1 MFDLERAVR
10 NWKKDLAR
18 NPSLEDTYIAELEAS
33 LRDEVAD
40 RIRRGESPEEAF
52 RQASAGMGEPKSID
66 AEFAKVRSPRR
77 FGGTLFG
84 NYVRVALRKMRR
96 QKGYAFITISGLA
109 VGLACCILMMLWVTD
124 DMSFDRFHANRDSIF
139 RVIKKTSNNGKTLLD
154 ARTPF
159 PLGPA
164 ALAKVP
170 EVKDYCRFQ
179 GYEGE
184 NLKRGGKTA
193 VIGRNFGTADP
204 SFFEIFSFPFIQGD
218 PKTALADPRSIVLFE
233 SASRSIF
240 GTEDPLGKVVTRTG
254 GWGDYKIT
262 GVAKDIPGN
271 SHIMIGSLVSI
282 LGDAP
287 GHDVEANDWRPLFYY
302 TYVRLQ
308 PGASPDSAA
317 AKIAAVLNE
326 NVPKLKAEIILQPL
340 KDVHL
345 KSNFQWDLDNFAQGS
360 RATLN
365 IFTLAA
371 LGILFLAMINFMN
384 LSTARSANRAKEVG
398 LRKVSGAGRFE
409 VMSQFLGESVVQAFL
424 GLGLALML
432 VALALPLFNSLAGK
446 AIAFARL
453 FDPRLIIGIAFMT
466 ILTGL
471 LSGSYPAFFL
481 SAFRPAHVLKGG
493 VVSGGRSQAGLRK
506 ALVVLQFSLTLFF
519 VMGTAI
525 VGRQL
530 RFVRSTD
537 LGMNTHGVISA
548 ARGAF
553 IRDFEAFR
561 NTVLANPDI
570 VSVTQSDPPQKEQR
584 GIPQVSWDGKGPGD
598 ESLFFPV
605 TVDPDY
611 LQTFGVGMVQGRFFS
626 RKFPA
631 DTEESVVLNE
641 TAVRVMGIEPP
652 LGKKLTIGRRAFTV
666 IGVVK
671 DFHQSSLHRPIEP
684 MILRWPGDH
693 YELSVRLGPRHP
705 AEAVAFLEAAAKR
718 FLRDPD
724 LPVTLEFL
732 DKRLDGFY
740 ATERK
745 IEAVLGLFTG
755 IALFTACLGLFGLA
769 SFLAEKRTKEIGI
782 RRVLGARSAGLVWLQ
797 SREFAKWILV
807 AGILAVPAAYLAG
820 EQWLRAFAYH
830 VHPGVGLFAG
840 AVFATLAIALL
851 AVGFQSVRAARA
863 NPIESLRYE

>member
-1 MFDLERAVR
+1 MFDLDKAIR
-10 NWKKDLAR
+10 NWKKDLAK

-40 RIRRGESPEEAF
+40 RVKRGESPEEAF
-52 RQASAGMGEPKSID
+52 RQASAGMGQPKAID

-77 FGGTLFG
+77 FGGMLFG

-96 QKGYAFITISGLA
+96 QKGYTFITISGLA
-109 VGLACCILMMLWVTD
+109 VGLACCILMMLWVKD
-124 DMSFDRFHANRDSIF
+124 DMSFDRFHTNRDSIF

-179 GYEGE
+179 GYETYNMKLGD
-184 NLKRGGKTA
+184 KTA
-193 VIGRNFGTADP
+193 VLDNNFGTADP
-204 SFFEIFSFPFIQGD
+204 SFFEFFTFPFIQGD

-233 SASRSIF
+233 SAARKMF
-240 GTEDPLGKVVTRTG
+240 GTEEPMGKIVTRPG
-254 GWGDYKIT
+254 GWGDYRVAGI
-262 GVAKDIPGN
+262 AKDVPKN
-271 SHIMIGSLVSI
+271 SHIMIDSVISI

-287 GHDVEANDWRPLFYY
+287 GHDVQENDWKPLFYY
-302 TYVRLQ
+302 TYVQLQ
-308 PGASPDSAA
+308 PGASPNSAA

-326 NVPKLKAEIILQPL
+326 NVPDLKAEIILQPL

-345 KSNFQWDLDNFAQGS
+345 KSNFQWDLDNYAQGS
-360 RATLN
+360 QSTLN
-365 IFTLAA
+365 IFSLAA
-371 LGILFLAMINFMN
+371 LGILLLAMVNFMN

-409 VMSQFLGESVVQAFL
+409 VISQFLGESVVQAFL
-424 GLGLALML
+424 GLGLALTL

-446 AIAFARL
+446 AITFSRL
-453 FDPRLIIGIAFMT
+453 LDPRLIIGIAAMT

-506 ALVVLQFSLTLFF
+506 VLVVLQFSLTLFF

-530 RFVRSTD
+530 RFVRSSD
-537 LGMNTHGVISA
+537 LGMDTHNVVSA
-548 ARGAF
+548 TRGAF
-553 IRDFEAFR
+553 LRDFQAYR
-561 NTVLANPDI
+561 NTVLANPN
-570 VSVTQSDPPQKEQR
+570 VLSVTQSDQPQKEQR
-584 GIPQVSWDGKGPGD
+584 GLPQVSWDGKGPGD
-598 ESLFFPV
+598 ESQFFPV
-605 TVDPDY
+605 SVDPDY
-611 LQTFGVGMVQGRFFS
+611 LQTFRVGMAQGRFFS
-626 RKFPA
+626 REFPS
-631 DTEESVVLNE
+631 DTKESVVLNE
-641 TAVRVMGIEPP
+641 TAVRVMGIDQP
-652 LGKKLTIGRRAFTV
+652 LGKKVTIGRRAYTV

-684 MILRWPGDH
+684 MILTWSGGNLCIRI
-693 YELSVRLGPRHP
+693 SPRNA
-705 AEAVAFLEAAAKR
+705 AETVAFLESASKR
-718 FLRDPD
+718 FLLDPN

-732 DKRLDGFY
+732 DKQIDGFY
-740 ATERK
+740 SAERK

-807 AGILAVPAAYLAG
+807 AGILALPAAYFAG

-830 VHPGVGLFAG
+830 AHPGVGLFAG